1 MANLFANFQRQ
12 EKQSKRKPN
21 YRNGNDIDGA
31 GAGVRGKEDLIRLLM
46 NSESA

>member
-1 MANLFANFQRQ
+1 MANLFDNFQRQ

-31 GAGVRGKEDLIRLLM
+31 GVRGKEDLIRLLM